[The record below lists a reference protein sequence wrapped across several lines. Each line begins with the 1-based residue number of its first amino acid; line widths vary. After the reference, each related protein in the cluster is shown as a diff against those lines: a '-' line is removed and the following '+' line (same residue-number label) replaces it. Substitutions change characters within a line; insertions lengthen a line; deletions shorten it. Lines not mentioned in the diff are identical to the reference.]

1 MFPLWGWGCSA
12 GSVSDGDP
20 AAPAQPCVPRSA
32 LLGGKRGWIPGTGM
46 LQVTGMLPVT
56 GAVGCQQGWAVPQP
70 QLLRNQMA
78 QGTRSGS
85 FHSLRVI

>member
-1 MFPLWGWGCSA
+1 
-12 GSVSDGDP
+12 
-20 AAPAQPCVPRSA
+20 
-32 LLGGKRGWIPGTGM
+32 M